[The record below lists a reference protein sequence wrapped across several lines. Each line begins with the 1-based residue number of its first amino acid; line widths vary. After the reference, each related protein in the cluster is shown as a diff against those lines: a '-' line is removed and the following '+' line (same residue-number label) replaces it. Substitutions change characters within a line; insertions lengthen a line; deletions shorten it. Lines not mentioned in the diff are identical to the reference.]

1 MKRYF
6 QRLRHHPGVPVATCL
21 TFAFVVAGL
30 FNENLSIKE
39 ALVIGLTVSAVMW
52 AAVLFTNRR

>member
-1 MKRYF
+1 MKNYLK
-6 QRLRHHPGVPVATCL
+6 RLRHHPGVPVAAFMTV
-21 TFAFVVAGL
+21 AFVVAGL